1 MKSIQ
6 TKFII
11 LIASALLTLA
21 FFIGGFS
28 VLSVNKIAK
37 TDSQMMINA
46 VCTEQAIRLDTQL
59 EKIEQSVEFVYN
71 YACDHLDSADSL
83 FDLDY
88 RKDYNEKIERLL
100 LDVANHTD
108 NVISAYYRINPVL
121 YECTEGTF
129 FIKHGGEGEFQKNE
143 LTDILS
149 FPEDDFENVG
159 WYYVPINEG
168 KPVWLRPYFNPSIG
182 VEMISYV
189 IPIFKDGQTVGIIG
203 MDMDFAVFVNLAEE
217 TAIFENG
224 RTNLID
230 VSSRTVYYKMKNDPY
245 KVVRSIKISDDT
257 YENIISSKDS
267 IEKTQRYELDGTK
280 YELVFRTIRNGMKYV
295 AYAPL
300 SEINAKRNDLL
311 TGIMIITMGSLIAFI
326 FFTCYMTRQITRP
339 LRLLTDA
346 SKKIAQG
353 DWEIQIPCK
362 TKDEVATL
370 SNSIMT
376 MADRLKK
383 YVSEVNQL
391 AYKDGLTGVK
401 NKTCYNDYIK
411 VISQDYGDNMRKYA
425 VVLFDI
431 NNLKVI
437 NDNYGHDTGDILITA
452 SCGYI
457 CKTFAHSPVF
467 RIGGD
472 EFVAILEGSDFEK
485 RNELLNEFERNM
497 KDIRLSVEP
506 FAPISI
512 AFGMAEHTAQSST
525 YDDVFKQ
532 ADKNMYNKKSR
543 MKEKLL

>member
-11 LIASALLTLA
+11 LIALALLTLA

-100 LDVANHTD
+100 LDVAKHTD

-506 FAPISI
+506 FVPISI

>member
-11 LIASALLTLA
+11 LIALALLTHA
-21 FFIGGFS
+21 FLIGGFS

-46 VCTEQAIRLDTQL
+46 VCTEQAMRLDTQL

-83 FDLDY
+83 FDLEY

-129 FIKHGGEGEFQKNE
+129 FIKHGDEGDFQENE
-143 LTDILS
+143 LTDILHYS
-149 FPEDDFENVG
+149 EDDFEKVG

-168 KPVWLRPYFNPSIG
+168 KPVWLRPYFNPDVG

-189 IPIFKDGQTVGIIG
+189 IPIFKDGQAVGIIG
-203 MDMDFAVFVNLAEE
+203 MDIDFAVFVNLAEK
-217 TAIFENG
+217 TVIYENG
-224 RTNLID
+224 RANLID
-230 VSSRTVYYKMKNDPY
+230 ASSRTVYYKMKNDSD
-245 KVVRSIKISDDT
+245 KVVRSIKITDDI
-257 YENIISSKDS
+257 YENIISSKES
-267 IEKTQRYELDGTK
+267 IEKTQRYEVDGTK
-280 YELVFRTIRNGMKYV
+280 YELVSRSIRNGMKYV
-295 AYAPL
+295 VYAPL

-311 TGIMIITMGSLIAFI
+311 AGIMIITLGSLIAFI
-326 FFTCYMTRQITRP
+326 FFTFCMTRQITRP

-376 MADRLKK
+376 MADTLKK

-411 VISQDYGDNMRKYA
+411 IISQDYGDIMRKYA

-437 NDNYGHDTGDILITA
+437 NDNYGHDTGDALIIA

-467 RIGGD
+467 RTGGD
-472 EFVAILEGSDFEK
+472 EFVAILEGSDFERK
-485 RNELLNEFERNM
+485 DELLNDFERNM
-497 KDIRLSVEP
+497 KDIRLPVEP

-512 AFGMAEHTAQSST
+512 AFGMAEHTAQCSE

-532 ADKNMYNKKSR
+532 ADKNMYNKKSQ
-543 MKEKLL
+543 MKENLL